1 MGARKLCFLFLF
13 AIFVASEG
21 TYNYGSLYCENDQKL
36 TCHYKPNVLD
46 VKGAVAVASYNDTL
60 METGWGILDI
70 ASGYGKSITVQDRD
84 IMYAAGFLEG
94 ILTAK
99 HIYQH
104 YQNMKDYFFKSA
116 TTDLM
121 QDVKNF
127 FAKQDSW
134 LRKNVEDNANDP
146 FWRHAGMIISQFD
159 GLVDGYKSAAGQN
172 QNLDVFAF
180 QALNGVGDLIDLM
193 KALQPSSIPDWTKMT
208 KVEAT
213 EYVQRHGM
221 CSALVKVLGAYENL
235 FMSHSSWFEYQAT
248 LRIYKHYNF
257 NVLDSATA
265 AKRISFSSYPGF
277 LESLDDFYL
286 MSSQMV
292 MLQTTNNVFNTS
304 LYKFVQP
311 QSLLAWQRIRMA
323 NMMAHSGK
331 EWAGVVSKYNSGT
344 YNNQYMIIDLKKIQL
359 GKSIG
364 DDALWV
370 IEQIPTLVKSGDQS
384 EILRAGYWPSYNVPF
399 FEEVYNL
406 SGYPEFAA
414 KHGSDY
420 TYQLAP
426 RAKIFRRDQGKVVDM
441 ESMKSIMRYNDYEN
455 DKYSEGDSCNAIC
468 CRGDLKHAKPGPFG
482 CYDTKVADYEM
493 ALNFEANIISG
504 PTTSHGLP
512 AFEWTE
518 SYTQSHIGLPK
529 TYNFPFIT
537 TKPRWDNK
545 KVRKFGKM

>member
-1 MGARKLCFLFLF
+1 MILLEHKVMMGARKLCFLFLF

-94 ILTAK
+94 TLTAK

-384 EILRAGYWPSYNVPF
+384 EILRA
-399 FEEVYNL
+399 
-406 SGYPEFAA
+406 
-414 KHGSDY
+414 
-420 TYQLAP
+420 
-426 RAKIFRRDQGKVVDM
+426 
-441 ESMKSIMRYNDYEN
+441 DYEN